1 MEFFKWNQDK
11 TIFVQ
16 MKSGAP
22 RTTYS
27 HADFEELVPGTTDGA
42 AEKHVP
48 VIRIEGNRVTVMVG
62 EVEHPML
69 EEHYI
74 EWITLETKKGMQ
86 TVYLDPQGGK
96 PHAEFLLTEADEVI
110 AAYEYCNIHGLWKA
124 CLSC

>member
-1 MEFFKWNQDK
+1 MKFFKCNQDK
-11 TIFVQ
+11 TIFTL

-22 RTTYS
+22 STTCN
-27 HADFEELVPGTTDGA
+27 HAEFEELVPGTTDGA

-48 VIRIEGNRVTVMVG
+48 VIKVEGNRVTVLIG
-62 EVEHPML
+62 EVEHPMT

-86 TVYLDPQGGK
+86 TVYLDPKGGK
-96 PHAEFLLTEADEVI
+96 PHAEFLLTDADEVI

-124 CLSC
+124 EC